1 MMRLIYLILFL
12 LIQACSDP
20 RLDNIP
26 SNGVILAFGDSLTY
40 GIGTAKPHS
49 YPEVLAKLTGRK
61 VINAGISGEV
71 TQQGLARF
79 PSVLDQYRPH
89 TVILLQGG
97 NDILRNYD
105 LQQTKQ
111 NIKEMIQIAR
121 DRGIQIVLI
130 AVPEKKLFSNTAG
143 FYHELAD
150 EFELVFDKD
159 LIASL
164 LRQPKY
170 KSDTV
175 HFNQAGYTLMAE
187 RIHQLLK
194 DNGGL

>member
-1 MMRLIYLILFL
+1 MKRLIWLTLFL
-12 LIQACSDP
+12 FIQACSDP
-20 RLDNIP
+20 RLDAIP
-26 SNGVILAFGDSLTY
+26 NNGVILAFGDSLTY
-40 GIGTAKPHS
+40 GIGAAKSHS
-49 YPEVLAKLTGRK
+49 YPEILTKLADRQ
-61 VINAGISGEV
+61 VINAGISGEA

-111 NIKEMIQIAR
+111 NLSKMIQLAHE
-121 DRGIQIVLI
+121 RGIQIVLI

-143 FYHELAD
+143 LYRELAD
-150 EFELVFDKD
+150 EFQLVFDND

-187 RIHQLLK
+187 KIHQLLK
-194 DNGGL
+194 NNGGL